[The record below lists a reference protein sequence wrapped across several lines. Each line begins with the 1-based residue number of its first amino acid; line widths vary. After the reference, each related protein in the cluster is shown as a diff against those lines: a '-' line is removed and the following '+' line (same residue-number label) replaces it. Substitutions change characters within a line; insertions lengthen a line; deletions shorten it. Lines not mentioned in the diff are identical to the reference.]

1 MSKPSK
7 MQEHLANIKTKKGN
21 PSPDFHETQSM
32 GIYLNRNGG
41 VDMFDPDHLP
51 ASEDQ
56 EELNNIAIA
65 VINAGYQG
73 IKIDESRFSNG
84 KYVQVIAGRL
94 DTPEG
99 VLLQH
104 LKEAFERNEQLPS
117 PELVLARL
125 SVAYAFGDRND

>member
-41 VDMFDPDHLP
+41 VDMFDPNHLP

-73 IKIDESRFSNG
+73 IKIDESRLSNG
-84 KYVQVIAGRL
+84 KYVHAIAGRM
-94 DTPEG
+94 DTHEG
-99 VLLQH
+99 VLFQY
-104 LKEAFERNEQLPS
+104 LKQAFERNEQLPS
-117 PELVLARL
+117 PEHVLACL
-125 SVAYAFGDRND
+125 SAAYAFGGGND